1 MNDAT
6 SATYDVNS
14 PVTPLDSGVRRIG
27 QPVCEHPPGQVRCF
41 LIDGKYPL
49 VNTPARWQV
58 REDKSFY
65 IPDMLDERHPPNM
78 EIFKAASDH
87 AVHLTEA
94 ELLVADA
101 MHLVRMMSTALGQE
115 GDRRAE
121 QTDAACKVIER
132 KLSKAYNR
140 IDKHDRRHINLFL
153 AYFDLRGYPEGGES
167 G

>member
-1 MNDAT
+1 MNNAT
-6 SATYDVNS
+6 SGTYEANS
-14 PVTPLDSGVRRIG
+14 PEIPLDIVVGRIG
-27 QPVCEHPPGQVRCF
+27 PPTREHSPGQVQSLLR
-41 LIDGKYPL
+41 DGRYPL
-49 VNTPARWQV
+49 VNTPARWQA

-65 IPDMLDERHPPNM
+65 IPDMLDERNPPNM

-94 ELLVADA
+94 EALVADA

-121 QTDAACKVIER
+121 QTDAACKVIEQR
-132 KLSKAYNR
+132 LSNAYNR

-153 AYFDLRGYPEGGES
+153 AYFHLKHKAEEKGQD
-167 G
+167 